1 VPTPHARTGRT
12 LLTAIVLLLAAHWLL
27 FATYVR
33 REIASVYA
41 LNFDQTSSLFIAY
54 RTWEDSGQR
63 GLPTALGEALR
74 RAPPSGATAPLEAVL
89 VFLVT
94 GPSRLG
100 ALTVNWLHFAL
111 LLGAVAWALWATS
124 RRWEL
129 PVLGLGLLLSVRAPF
144 FWAGGIADFRPDF
157 IGFCLYGTFLAVVW
171 RSDMF
176 RLRAWTIVAGA
187 VAALC
192 VVSRSLTGV
201 YLGALLGAWLAR
213 LSILRWRATD
223 PARRQDLGRQ
233 LMGAALC
240 AAEVCLVA
248 GPVLAVRARALW
260 LYYFVGPTGKDSAVW
275 AAFAGP
281 TLGER
286 IVFYPRSALFDHGG
300 TLFLGLAAGAL
311 VILEA
316 ARRLDAGAG
325 SVRDTRDSGPGGGW
339 FMAGALLVPLG
350 ILTAYVSKS
359 PVVGGLLVMP
369 LLWLILVRGSRLV
382 ESAPRRLA
390 QALALSVL
398 VAGATAQAA
407 HLRGPAPRSLPADAV
422 AEVLRLHDDILRWSL
437 AQGWP
442 RPVLLHD
449 RQHEHVHAI
458 PVSAYERHGRVLA
471 LQRPIGDRVLRVE
484 SDEVLET
491 LRRSHFVI
499 LTRPQPAAPF
509 GLPYDASLAEM
520 YPRLLAYCKRNLVRV
535 GNYRLPDEVM
545 LFARAPGGGND
556 EPAPP
561 SQPVN
566 RGSQAGR

>member
-1 VPTPHARTGRT
+1 VPTTPPARTGRA

-27 FATYVR
+27 FAAYVR
-33 REIASVYA
+33 REIAWVYA

-54 RTWEDSGQR
+54 RTWEESGQR
-63 GLPTALGEALR
+63 GLLTALGEALR
-74 RAPPSGATAPLEAVL
+74 RAPPSGSTAPLEAVL

-129 PVLGLGLLLSVRAPF
+129 PVLGLGLLLSVRTPF
-144 FWAGGIADFRPDF
+144 YWAGGIADFRPDF
-157 IGFCLYGTFLAVVW
+157 IAFCLYGTFLAVVW
-171 RSDMF
+171 RSEVF
-176 RLRAWTIVAGA
+176 RLRAWTVAAGA

-192 VVSRSLTGV
+192 VVSRSITGV

-213 LSILRWRATD
+213 LFFLRWRAPD

-240 AAEVCLVA
+240 TAEVCLVA

-260 LYYFVGPTGKDSAVW
+260 LYYFVGSTGKDSEVW

-286 IVFYPRSALFDHGG
+286 ILFYPRSALFDHGG

-311 VILEA
+311 AVLEV
-316 ARRLDAGAG
+316 ARRLDG
-325 SVRDTRDSGPGGGW
+325 SSARVRHTRSEPDGGW
-339 FMAGALLVPLG
+339 FMAGALLLPLG

-369 LLWLILVRGSRLV
+369 LLWLILVRGSWLV
-382 ESAPRRLA
+382 ETAPRRTA

-398 VAGATAQAA
+398 VAGATAHAV
-407 HLRGPAPRSLPADAV
+407 HLRGPAPRPLPADAV
-422 AEVLRLHDDILRWSL
+422 AETLRLHDDILRWSL
-437 AQGWP
+437 TQGWP

-458 PVSAYERHGRVLA
+458 AVSAYERHGRVLA
-471 LQRPIGDRVLRVE
+471 LQRPIGDRVLRVG
-484 SDEVLET
+484 SDEVLQT

-499 LTRPQPAAPF
+499 LTRPQPGPPPAF

-520 YPRLLAYCKRNLVRV
+520 YPRLLAYCKREMVRV
-535 GNYRLPDEVM
+535 GNYRVPEEVM
-545 LFARAPGGGND
+545 LFARAVDGRD
-556 EPAPP
+556 DVEPRPLASEAARPRP
-561 SQPVN
+561 
-566 RGSQAGR
+566 